1 MSSEPGMHHPET
13 APGAAGPDGSS
24 GADPALDAAGRQPS
38 DRSRAVRRILVSSP
52 AYMTAVLLALIVIF
66 SILKPHAFPT
76 TFNGKNVILSAAT
89 FVVMGTAMTYVMVG
103 GGFDISI
110 GSILVFADVLAAKTM
125 NHYDGHGYL
134 TVLLG
139 LVVALVSGTA
149 WGAFNGFCITK
160 LRVPALITTLGT
172 LGAALGVA
180 QLITK
185 GNDVRDVPS
194 TLVHV
199 SSAKFLGFGWLI
211 WIAALVAIVGAVI
224 LHVTRFGRHTYII
237 GSNAEA
243 ARRAGINVDRHVLK
257 LYAFSGM
264 SAGLAGM
271 MSLTRFTTTD
281 ISGHSTDALT
291 VITAVVLGGTS
302 LFGGIGTVV
311 GTVLGVFIPT
321 VLNNGF
327 IVINVQPFWQEVAIG
342 FVLIFAVYIDQI
354 KRRQRD
360 RA

>member
-13 APGAAGPDGSS
+13 SPGDVPPDGSS
-24 GADPALDAAGRQPS
+24 GADPALDTGPRQPS
-38 DRSRAVRRILVSSP
+38 DRSRAIRRFLASSP
-52 AYMTAVLLALIVIF
+52 LYMAAVLIVLIVIF

-76 TFNGKNVILSAAT
+76 TFNAKNIVLSAAT
-89 FVVMGTAMTYVMVG
+89 FVTMATGMTYVMVA

-110 GSILVFADVLAAKTM
+110 GSILVFADVVAAKTM
-125 NHYDGHGYL
+125 DRFGDHGYL
-134 TVLLG
+134 TVLVG
-139 LVVALVSGTA
+139 LVVAMLAGTA
-149 WGAFNGFCITK
+149 WGIFNGFCITK

-185 GNDVRDVPS
+185 GNDVRDVPNS
-194 TLVHV
+194 VVKV
-199 SSAKFLGFGWLI
+199 SSQTFLGFGWLV
-211 WIAALVAIVGAVI
+211 WIAAVIALVGGLV
-224 LHVTRFGRHTYII
+224 LHVTRFGRHTYVI
-237 GSNAEA
+237 GSNPEA
-243 ARRAGINVDRHVLK
+243 ARRAGINVDRHLLK
-257 LYAFSGM
+257 LYGISGLL
-264 SAGLAGM
+264 AGVAGM

-302 LFGGIGTVV
+302 LFGGIGTVI
-311 GTVLGVFIPT
+311 GTVVGVFIPT

-327 IVINVQPFWQEVAIG
+327 IVINVQPFWQQVAIG
-342 FVLIFAVYIDQI
+342 FVLIIAVYLDQI

-360 RA
+360 RG